1 MMVVVVVQV
10 GVHGYEGMLQLGFP
24 GTREGTQIG
33 NRVPRVTGKM
43 QA

>member
-1 MMVVVVVQV
+1 MKACCSCLRV
-10 GVHGYEGMLQLGFP
+10 LGFP